1 MNEKDEEILS
11 TQEKENTVS
20 EEELERQFE
29 KEWFSSLSRYDKK
42 IFICMLILDPL
53 IVVIFF
59 YYLTHTM
66 MSIVLAYV
74 VVDIAL
80 VKWQRDTQI
89 KTLKYKAQ
97 REREGD
103 RREILLRKIQELGE
117 IEAEMK
123 KKEEMERIEK
133 ERKKEQRKNAI
144 RRFIS
149 FRKNS

>member
-42 IFICMLILDPL
+42 IFICMLVLDPL

-59 YYLTHTM
+59 YYLTQTM

-89 KTLKYKAQ
+89 EKLKNKAR